1 MHKICNQG
9 GHEACTRMGKIE
21 EGNNK
26 LEANGGFFAV
36 RVFKKRSEDELK
48 PDLRLDNIRV
58 GIRTQ
63 PNVSKAV
70 GGVAKGQE
78 KAASNIPCLCLRSPK
93 QGEPEGSF
101 GVIRVVVAT
110 REPKRGPIATLH
122 LGILPSP
129 AFCPLSSPPLPT
141 SSSSF
146 LPPPL
151 CLRIILR
158 HRLQYFSLYLRI
170 DTIHHSPS
178 PLISSLGTIMPAD
191 EHHIAVP
198 QPQATSSHMMKT
210 TKRGRP
216 FLKVC
221 CVGAACD
228 V

>member
-101 GVIRVVVAT
+101 GVIRVVVANSRAKT
-110 REPKRGPIATLH
+110 GAHCHSASGHPPFPCL
-122 LGILPSP
+122 
-129 AFCPLSSPPLPT
+129 LSSLVAAAPYVLLVLPPSSSLSPYNT
-141 SSSSF
+141 SSSSAVF
-146 LPPPL
+146 LPISPHRYHPSLAIPINFFAWNNHASGRTPHRGPSAAGYILPYDEDDKAWPP
-151 CLRIILR
+151 I
-158 HRLQYFSLYLRI
+158 
-170 DTIHHSPS
+170 P
-178 PLISSLGTIMPAD
+178 
-191 EHHIAVP
+191 
-198 QPQATSSHMMKT
+198 
-210 TKRGRP
+210 
-216 FLKVC
+216 
-221 CVGAACD
+221 
-228 V
+228 